1 MINWLNSFFQ
11 GGQYINKNS
20 SNFTKPKMTNKEAEA
35 MLALSMENQDLKQKE
50 ESWKRRHDEMVQ
62 KLTKE
67 TKKSQ
72 KEYADLYQTYTNAAQ
87 KWEDEKLSL
96 ERIIRDQQE
105 EIMTLQR
112 QKTQSD
118 DLDGFHEFYQNLPSI
133 KTLNE
138 IGENEKQLRKE
149 IEELKSDNHGL
160 AKKLETEI
168 KKRQHLEQMMDE
180 REEEIRLQYERHYIK
195 EYEEGLKTWNK
206 KINDLEKENHILQ
219 KHIQELGNNLKR
231 TSDEYEEQLQSKRKK
246 IDLLRSQIIDLQDF
260 MKQKPDDDNI
270 KNLEQQIVKK
280 NQRIEILES
289 ENRKL
294 RKASKDVKIDMINP
308 QTKKPFKSLK
318 DIKRSFDNLMNM
330 YNNNVKLLK
339 AMQDFNNE

>member
-1 MINWLNSFFQ
+1 MINWLKSFFQ
-11 GGQYINKNS
+11 GEEHLNNS
-20 SNFTKPKMTNKEAEA
+20 SNFNKPKMTDQQAEA
-35 MLALSMENQDLKQKE
+35 MLALSLENQDLKQRE
-50 ESWKRRHDEMVQ
+50 EHWQRRVSEMACELRQ
-62 KLTKE
+62 E
-67 TKKSQ
+67 TKKHK
-72 KEYADLYQTYTNAAQ
+72 KEYADLYETYTKEAQ
-87 KWEDEKLSL
+87 NWQDEKLSL
-96 ERIIRDQQE
+96 EKIIQDQQE
-105 EIMTLQR
+105 EINLLQR
-112 QKTQSD
+112 QQTQSD
-118 DLDGFHEFYQNLPSI
+118 DLDGFNDYFQKLPAV
-133 KTLNE
+133 KTLSE
-138 IGENEKQLRKE
+138 IGENEKKLRNE
-149 IEELKSDNHGL
+149 IEELKKDNHGL
-160 AKKLETEI
+160 AKKLETEM
-168 KKRQHLEQMMDE
+168 KERQHIEHMMDE

-246 IDLLRSQIIDLQDF
+246 IDLLRTQIIDLQDF

-294 RKASKDVKIDMINP
+294 RQASKDVKIDIINP

-318 DIKRSFDNLMNM
+318 DVKRSFDNLMNM